1 MRNYLK
7 LCKASTDSPYRFS
20 ICRMF
25 PLRRMRISCS
35 NTSVATDEHLFASEH
50 TGYRIRVT
58 RRKHANSLHV
68 RILSI
73 LVHIFWSNSPG
84 ELAWSI
90 SHLRTISSMTLHGGK
105 LENISV
111 SQRSDTLVSISSKS
125 EISRPNSSLR
135 NFGIEAR
142 WKGLLARSERDATT
156 NAFDRQ
162 VGLEGYNTYCLWDLH
177 IKGGVS
183 LKSSSDGEHKS
194 SSLETIDISSLYDLD
209 LPKIDNVRRLR

>member
-1 MRNYLK
+1 VHRFIRYYFK
-7 LCKASTDSPYRFS
+7 LCKALTDSPYRFT

-35 NTSVATDEHLFASEH
+35 NTSVATDEHVFASEQ

-58 RRKHANSLHV
+58 RRKYDNSLHV
-68 RILSI
+68 KILSI
-73 LVHIFWSNSPG
+73 LVHILWSNSPRG
-84 ELAWSI
+84 LAWRI
-90 SHLRTISSMTLHGGK
+90 SHLRTISSMILHGGK

-111 SQRSDTLVSISSKS
+111 SQRSEILVSVSSKS

-135 NFGIEAR
+135 NFGMEAR

-162 VGLEGYNTYCLWDLH
+162 VGLEGYTRIAYGTYTS
-177 IKGGVS
+177 KGVS
-183 LKSSSDGEHKS
+183 
-194 SSLETIDISSLYDLD
+194 
-209 LPKIDNVRRLR
+209 V